1 MRFWGGRQPPAW
13 LHEIA
18 NDRPR
23 PLVVVHDE
31 PGLAPTRGD
40 IVLKPV
46 LDSRGDTHCFRL
58 ETWNTHD
65 LLDGPFDNAHDALES
80 AFELGATSHLTVWLD
95 YSNDP
100 HAHDLD
106 NVPLY
111 RSDPTA
117 LPWQMRESTSG
128 NL

>member
-1 MRFWGGRQPPAW
+1 MRFWGGQHPPEW
-13 LHEIA
+13 LREIA

-23 PLVVVHDE
+23 PLVVADDE
-31 PGLAPTRGD
+31 PGITPNPGD

-46 LDSRGDTHCFRL
+46 LDAESYRHCFRL

-65 LLDGPFDNAHDALES
+65 LLEGPFHDAHQALES
-80 AFELGATSHLTVWLD
+80 ALELGPTSQLTVWLD

-111 RSDPTA
+111 C
-117 LPWQMRESTSG
+117 SG
-128 NL
+128 PMGHPAA